1 MVYYT
6 ERVTAICRYIS
17 QQNRLGFRLLDVV
30 QITSYVFQKFHLRL
44 LLQHHVFL
52 VYLFFISA
60 WVLEFFSLTVV
71 TYLTQFYNLLLT
83 RFLLWCYYIF
93 ITSIILYYIN
103 SIIFFIFIRIF
114 DYVLRRN
121 LMSICNSLYKSYI
134 IKAKLQMYRSTNQYN
149 INTEYVPTKHFLFT
163 LSVVKIKIQIVI

>member
-1 MVYYT
+1 MWCKLLHMSFKSFVFVSSYSITFFWYT
-6 ERVTAICRYIS
+6 S
-17 QQNRLGFRLLDVV
+17 FLSLLE
-30 QITSYVFQKFHLRL
+30 
-44 LLQHHVFL
+44 FL
-52 VYLFFISA
+52 S
-60 WVLEFFSLTVV
+60 FFSLTVV
-71 TYLTQFYNLLLT
+71 AYLTQFYNLLLT

>member
-44 LLQHHVFL
+44 LLQHHDFL

-60 WVLEFFSLTVV
+60 WVLDFFSLTVV
-71 TYLTQFYNLLLT
+71 TYLTQFYNLLLPV
-83 RFLLWCYYIF
+83 FCF
-93 ITSIILYYIN
+93 DVITYL
-103 SIIFFIFIRIF
+103 
-114 DYVLRRN
+114 
-121 LMSICNSLYKSYI
+121 
-134 IKAKLQMYRSTNQYN
+134 
-149 INTEYVPTKHFLFT
+149 
-163 LSVVKIKIQIVI
+163 